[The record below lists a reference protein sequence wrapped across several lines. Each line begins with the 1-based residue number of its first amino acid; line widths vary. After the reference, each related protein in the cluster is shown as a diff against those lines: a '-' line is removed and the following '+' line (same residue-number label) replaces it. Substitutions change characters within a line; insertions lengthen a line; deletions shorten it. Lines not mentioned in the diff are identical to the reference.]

1 MKSLKNGEYEYRESD
16 FLGEGSF
23 AKVYRGIIVKTQR
36 VIAVRLLS
44 LKLIKQFG
52 HKIKSIISKRCSK
65 TRSGSVRPQVT
76 LRNSRTWLSLHNQD
90 IWLLSYRAQ
99 CRHDSRVLS
108 WWQSLGRRFE
118 ARTNSWGRG
127 TRNIISTCQRI
138 AIYFEEKSS
147 PSRHQAWQRLQ

>member
-76 LRNSRTWLSLHNQD
+76 LRNSRT
-90 IWLLSYRAQ
+90 
-99 CRHDSRVLS
+99 
-108 WWQSLGRRFE
+108 
-118 ARTNSWGRG
+118 
-127 TRNIISTCQRI
+127 
-138 AIYFEEKSS
+138 
-147 PSRHQAWQRLQ
+147 